1 MSVSEASEQP
11 SFRPT
16 VRYLSTDPGSVP
28 LHQTDD
34 IKAVLDAEIASHAAI
49 LIIIGD
55 CERQLDELSASL
67 PPQDPTIR
75 NLRHTLSHALLE
87 ASRSMNRQVTLRMQ
101 LRTVTGYQR
110 SGLGLAIDRFFEAR
124 DESLRMEFA
133 ASAQILD
140 SVANGA
146 RIIVRQMMSLC
157 KGMLG
162 QGARI
167 GRAWSETW
175 EQLRA
180 KLVDKEKE
188 DEENREGGNKEEE
201 KPKGEEADGK
211 NEDGE

>member
-1 MSVSEASEQP
+1 MSVPEASEKP

-16 VRYLSTDPGSVP
+16 VRYSSTEPASVP

-34 IKAVLDAEIASHAAI
+34 IKAVLDAEIATHVTI
-49 LIIIGD
+49 RTIIGD

-87 ASRSMNRQVTLRMQ
+87 ASRSETRQVTLRMQ
-101 LRTVTGYQR
+101 LRIVSGRQR

-133 ASAQILD
+133 ASAQVLD

-146 RIIVRQMMSLC
+146 RIIVRQMTSLC

-180 KLVDKEKE
+180 KLADKEKE
-188 DEENREGGNKEEE
+188 NEETREGGNGEEE
-201 KPKGEEADGK
+201 KPRREEAQGK
-211 NEDGE
+211 KEDGE